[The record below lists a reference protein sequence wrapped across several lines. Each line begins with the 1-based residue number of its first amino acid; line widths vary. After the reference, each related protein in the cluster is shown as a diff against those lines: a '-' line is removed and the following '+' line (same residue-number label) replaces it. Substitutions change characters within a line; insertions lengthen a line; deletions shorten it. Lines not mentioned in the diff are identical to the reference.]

1 MHHRTAIRSIRL
13 SHLLATLLLSAAM
26 PHLASA
32 AIVINGDFSTPGVAP
47 NTFAS
52 WETDFGTGFV
62 APTDGGGMARFSVD
76 GFADATRQLSQ
87 TFALPSGAK
96 SLEFIYDFTSIAG
109 GTSTGLSFDSFQA
122 TLFNSTG
129 VAQSPISAG
138 ILDAFFARDASGFQD
153 KSSAV
158 TLTDLG
164 GGKSR
169 VLLDVASLT
178 PGQYM
183 IDFILAG
190 DDDGFISTVNVDD
203 VIAIQDTSAVPEPTG
218 TVLVFSL
225 LAGVAARTR
234 KNRVKKQTC
243 ERLSVS
249 SRQT

>member
-1 MHHRTAIRSIRL
+1 MNRTEASFTITLLR
-13 SHLLATLLLSAAM
+13 LLAVFLILAAAL
-26 PHLASA
+26 PQVASA

-47 NTFAS
+47 NTFAN
-52 WETDFGTGFV
+52 WETDFGAGFA
-62 APTDGGGMARFSVD
+62 APVDGGGMARFGVD
-76 GFADATRQLSQ
+76 GFADASRQLSQ
-87 TFALPSGAK
+87 TLTLPSGAK

-183 IDFILAG
+183 IDFILFG
-190 DDDGFISTVNVDD
+190 DDDGFVSTVNVDD
-203 VIAIQDTSAVPEPTG
+203 VFAFQNSTAVPEPSCTLLLVSVVTG
-218 TVLVFSL
+218 I
-225 LAGVAARTR
+225 AARKR
-234 KNRVKKQTC
+234 KAR
-243 ERLSVS
+243 R
-249 SRQT
+249 

>member
-1 MHHRTAIRSIRL
+1 MNRTETTFRTR
-13 SHLLATLLLSAAM
+13 LLSPLVAVLFLLTAAL
-26 PHLASA
+26 PQVASA

-52 WETDFGTGFV
+52 WDTDFGAGFA
-62 APTDGGGMARFSVD
+62 APIDGGGMARFGVD
-76 GFADATRQLSQ
+76 GFADASRQLSQ
-87 TFALPSGAK
+87 TFTLPSGAK

-158 TLTDLG
+158 ILTDLG

-183 IDFILAG
+183 IDFILSG
-190 DDDGFISTVNVDD
+190 DDDGFVSTVNVDD
-203 VIAIQDTSAVPEPTG
+203 VLALQNSTAVPEPSATLLLVSVVTG
-218 TVLVFSL
+218 I
-225 LAGVAARTR
+225 AARKR
-234 KNRVKKQTC
+234 KAR
-243 ERLSVS
+243 R
-249 SRQT
+249 